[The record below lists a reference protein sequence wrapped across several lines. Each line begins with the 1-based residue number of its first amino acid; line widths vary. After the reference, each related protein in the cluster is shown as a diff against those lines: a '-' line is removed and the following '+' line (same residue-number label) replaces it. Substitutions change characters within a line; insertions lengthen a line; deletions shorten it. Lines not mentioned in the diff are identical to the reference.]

1 MQGEVMNYYIEPI
14 ARLINEL
21 SRLPGVGGKTAQRLA
36 FHILTM
42 PKDQVRSLAQ
52 AIYEVRDK
60 IKYCS
65 VCANLTDRDPCAI
78 CSSSRRDR
86 SVICVVKD
94 SRDVIAMERMRDY
107 KGLYHVLHGT
117 ISPMEGIGPDDI
129 KIKELVDRVND
140 DSVKE
145 VILATNPDVE
155 GEATAVYISRLL
167 KPLGI
172 RVTRIAHGI
181 PVGGDLEYADE
192 VTLSKAL
199 EGRREM

>member
-1 MQGEVMNYYIEPI
+1 MNYYIEPI

-21 SRLPGVGGKTAQRLA
+21 SRLPGIGGKTAQRLA
-36 FHILTM
+36 FHIINM
-42 PKDQVRSLAQ
+42 PKDRVLDLTK
-52 AIYEVRDK
+52 AIIKAREEVR
-60 IKYCS
+60 YCS
-65 VCANLTDRDPCAI
+65 VCCNLTDKDPCAL
-78 CSSSRRDR
+78 CNSQNRDQ

-94 SRDVIAMERMRDY
+94 PRDVIAMEKMQDY
-107 KGLYHVLHGT
+107 KGVYHVLHGT

-129 KIKELVDRVND
+129 RIKELIQRV
-140 DSVKE
+140 SKGHVRE
-145 VILATNPDVE
+145 VIMATNPDVE

-167 KPLGI
+167 KPMGI

-192 VTLSKAL
+192 VTLAKAL